1 MHLNYGKTKKIKLNI
16 DMEILTYS
24 MKWLEVV
31 LRWGHVLFAVLWVG
45 NSFLFNYL
53 DNKLNKDISGDDVD
67 GEGYLMHSGY
77 YYKLLRLK
85 KSPPPQYLNSL
96 VIFKWQS
103 YLTFVTG
110 ILLLIIIYYYNSG
123 ILMVDKRILEIKP
136 LYAIL
141 ISVVSLV
148 ISWFVYDLLCKSKII
163 NNNKIFISIIFIFL
177 AVISFGFTKIFGPKF
192 AFLSVGLIIGSNMF
206 GNVFTVIIPNQMNII
221 NSSKKNEKF
230 DTNLSLAAKQRS
242 IHNNYSTFLVLFIM
256 LSGHYSFIVYH
267 KYNWL
272 ILCLAALLSGTA
284 RHYFNLRGRNIHR
297 LYILISSFL
306 SLVVLAVLL
315 LIFKN

>member
-1 MHLNYGKTKKIKLNI
+1 
-16 DMEILTYS
+16 MEYLTYAL
-24 MKWLEVV
+24 KWLELL
-31 LRWGHVLFAVLWVG
+31 LRWGHVLFAILWVG

-53 DNKLNKDISGDDVD
+53 DNKLNKNISSEDID

-77 YYKLLRLK
+77 FYKLTRLK
-85 KSPPPQYLNSL
+85 KSPPINYLKHL

-103 YLTFVTG
+103 YLTFITG
-110 ILLLIIIYYYNSG
+110 MLLLAIVYYYNSG
-123 ILMVDKRILEIKP
+123 ILMVDKRVLEISP
-136 LYAIL
+136 LYAIV
-141 ISVVSLV
+141 ISILSLV
-148 ISWFVYDLLCKSKII
+148 LSWFIYDLLCKSNLI
-163 NNNKIFISIIFIFL
+163 NNNILFNFIILILLIL
-177 AVISFGFTKIFGPKF
+177 VSFGLTKLFGPKF
-192 AFLSVGLIIGSNMF
+192 AFLSVGLIIGTNMF

-230 DTNLSLAAKQRS
+230 DGRLSLAAKQRS

-272 ILCLAALLSGTA
+272 ILSLIAIISVAA

-297 LYILISSFL
+297 LYILILSFL
-306 SLVVLAVLL
+306 SFVALAALL

>member
-1 MHLNYGKTKKIKLNI
+1 MDFLPYTL
-16 DMEILTYS
+16 
-24 MKWLEVV
+24 KWLELV
-31 LRWGHVLFAVLWVG
+31 LRWGHVLFAILWVG

-53 DNKLNKDISGDDVD
+53 DNKLNKNITNKDID

-77 YYKLLRLK
+77 FYKLTRLK
-85 KSPPPQYLNSL
+85 TSPPLDYLNRL

-110 ILLLIIIYYYNSG
+110 ILLLIVIYYYNSSV
-123 ILMVDKRILEIKP
+123 LMVDKRVLEISP
-136 LYAIL
+136 LNAIL
-141 ISVVSLV
+141 ISIASLV
-148 ISWFVYDLLCKSKII
+148 FSWFIYDLICKSKLI
-163 NNNKIFISIIFIFL
+163 NNNIIFSTIIL
-177 AVISFGFTKIFGPKF
+177 VLLIVISFILTKLFGPKF
-192 AFLSVGLIIGSNMF
+192 AFLSVGLIIGTNMF

-230 DTNLSLAAKQRS
+230 DTSLSLAAKQRS

-256 LSGHYSFIVYH
+256 LSGHYSFIIYN

-272 ILCLAALLSGTA
+272 ILCLIGVISVAA

-297 LYILISSFL
+297 LYILITSIA
-306 SLVVLAVLL
+306 SLILLAVLI

>member
-1 MHLNYGKTKKIKLNI
+1 
-16 DMEILTYS
+16 MEFIPYTL
-24 MKWLEVV
+24 KWLELT
-31 LRWGHVLFAVLWVG
+31 LRWGHVLFAILWVG

-53 DNKLNKDISGDDVD
+53 DNKLNKNISSDDID

-85 KSPPPQYLNSL
+85 KSPPLEYLNNL

-110 ILLLIIIYYYNSG
+110 ILLLIIVYYYNSE
-123 ILMVDKRILEIKP
+123 ILMVDKRVLE
-136 LYAIL
+136 LTSLNAIL
-141 ISVVSLV
+141 ISIISLV
-148 ISWFVYDLLCKSKII
+148 ISWFIYDFLCKSKII
-163 NNNKIFISIIFIFL
+163 KNNILFITIIFIL
-177 AVISFGFTKIFGPKF
+177 LTLVSFALTKIFGPKC

-206 GNVFTVIIPNQMNII
+206 GNVFTVIIPNQKNII
-221 NSSKKNEKF
+221 NSSLKNEKF
-230 DTNLSLAAKQRS
+230 DNSLSLAAKQRS

-272 ILCLAALLSGTA
+272 ILCLVALISATA
-284 RHYFNLRGRNIHR
+284 RHFFNLRGKNIHR
-297 LYILISSFL
+297 LNILIFSIL
-306 SLVVLAVLL
+306 ALITLAVFLF
-315 LIFKN
+315 IFKN

>member
-1 MHLNYGKTKKIKLNI
+1 
-16 DMEILTYS
+16 MELLPYTL
-24 MKWLEVV
+24 KWLELI
-31 LRWGHVLFAVLWVG
+31 LRWGHVLFAILWVG

-53 DNKLNKDISGDDVD
+53 DNKLNKNISNTDID

-77 YYKLLRLK
+77 YYKLSRLK
-85 KSPPPQYLNSL
+85 KSPPVQYLSNL

-103 YLTFVTG
+103 YLTFITG

-123 ILMVDKRILEIKP
+123 ILMVDKRVLQISP
-136 LYAIL
+136 LYAISISIFSL
-141 ISVVSLV
+141 I
-148 ISWFVYDLLCKSKII
+148 ISWFVYDFLCKSKLVH
-163 NNNKIFISIIFIFL
+163 NNILFSLVIFILLI
-177 AVISFGFTKIFGPKF
+177 VISFIFTKIFGPKF
-192 AFLSVGLIIGSNMF
+192 AFLSVGLIIGTNMF

-221 NSSKKNEKF
+221 NSSKRNQKF
-230 DTNLSLAAKQRS
+230 DLSLSMAAKQRS

-256 LSGHYSFIVYH
+256 LSGHYNFIVYH

-272 ILCLAALLSGTA
+272 ILCFVALISVAA

-297 LYILISSFL
+297 LYILISSIL
-306 SLVVLAVLL
+306 SLIVLAVFL

>member
-1 MHLNYGKTKKIKLNI
+1 
-16 DMEILTYS
+16 MEYLTYAL
-24 MKWLEVV
+24 KWLELL
-31 LRWGHVLFAVLWVG
+31 LRWGHVLFAILWVG

-53 DNKLNKDISGDDVD
+53 DNKLNKNISSEDID

-77 YYKLLRLK
+77 FYKLTRLK
-85 KSPPPQYLNSL
+85 KSPPINYLKHL

-103 YLTFVTG
+103 YLTFITG
-110 ILLLIIIYYYNSG
+110 MLLLAIVYYYNSG
-123 ILMVDKRILEIKP
+123 ILMVDKRVLEISP
-136 LYAIL
+136 LYAIV
-141 ISVVSLV
+141 ISILSLV
-148 ISWFVYDLLCKSKII
+148 LSWFIYDLLCKSNLI
-163 NNNKIFISIIFIFL
+163 NNNILFNFIIL
-177 AVISFGFTKIFGPKF
+177 VLLVLVSFGLTKLFGPKF
-192 AFLSVGLIIGSNMF
+192 AFLSVGLIIGTNMF

-230 DTNLSLAAKQRS
+230 DDRLSLAAKQRS

-272 ILCLAALLSGTA
+272 ILSLIAIISVAA

-297 LYILISSFL
+297 LYILICSILSF
-306 SLVVLAVLL
+306 VVLAALL

>member
-1 MHLNYGKTKKIKLNI
+1 MDFLPYTL
-16 DMEILTYS
+16 
-24 MKWLEVV
+24 KWLELI
-31 LRWGHVLFAVLWVG
+31 LRWSHVLFSILWVG

-53 DNKLNKDISGDDVD
+53 DNKLNKNISSEDID

-77 YYKLLRLK
+77 YYKLIRLK
-85 KSPPPQYLNSL
+85 KSPPVQYLSNL

-103 YLTFVTG
+103 YLTFITG

-123 ILMVDKRILEIKP
+123 ILMIDKRVLQISP

-141 ISVVSLV
+141 ISALSLVVS
-148 ISWFVYDLLCKSKII
+148 WFIYDFLCKSKLI
-163 NNNKIFISIIFIFL
+163 NNNTLFSLIIFIL
-177 AVISFGFTKIFGPKF
+177 LTMISFIFTKIFGPKF
-192 AFLSVGLIIGSNMF
+192 AFLSVGLIIATNMF

-221 NSSKKNEKF
+221 DSSKRNEKF
-230 DTNLSLAAKQRS
+230 DLSLSLSAKQRS

-272 ILCLAALLSGTA
+272 ILSLVALISVAA

-297 LYILISSFL
+297 LYILISSIL
-306 SLVVLAVLL
+306 SLIVLAVLL

>member
-1 MHLNYGKTKKIKLNI
+1 
-16 DMEILTYS
+16 MEFIPYTL
-24 MKWLEVV
+24 KWIELV
-31 LRWGHVLFAVLWVG
+31 LRWGHVLFAILWVG

-53 DNKLNKDISGDDVD
+53 DNKLNKDISSQDID

-77 YYKLLRLK
+77 YYKLTRLK
-85 KSPPPQYLNSL
+85 NSPPVQYLSNL

-103 YLTFVTG
+103 YLTFITG
-110 ILLLIIIYYYNSG
+110 ILLLIIIYFYNSG
-123 ILMVDKRILEIKP
+123 VLMIDQRVLQISP

-141 ISVVSLV
+141 ISIASLLV
-148 ISWFVYDLLCKSKII
+148 SWFIYDLLCKSKLI
-163 NNNKIFISIIFIFL
+163 NNNVLFSLIIFIL
-177 AVISFGFTKIFGPKF
+177 LIAISFIFTKIYGPKF
-192 AFLSVGLIIGSNMF
+192 AFLSVGLIIGTNMF

-221 NSSKKNEKF
+221 NSSKRNEKF
-230 DTNLSLAAKQRS
+230 DLSLSLAAKQRS

-272 ILCLAALLSGTA
+272 ILSLVALISVAA

-297 LYILISSFL
+297 LYILISSIL
-306 SLVVLAVLL
+306 ALIVLAVLL